1 MKNTGRTALFRRAGA
16 AIAFLTLAACTTQAE
31 RHLLDGPTQAA
42 VAAVA
47 HAQTSAE
54 RIRADVA
61 WLADDARAGRE
72 AGTPGYDA
80 AARYVAEHFASLGL
94 EPAGETGWFQQVSL
108 RTVRRDAAAAHMSAL
123 IGGEAV
129 SFAHLEDYLIGR
141 PPAAAAF
148 DVTAPAVFVGY
159 GVTDPQGGHD
169 DYRGVDAQG
178 KIVVA
183 FAGAPRAFDS
193 EKRAHY
199 ASTSVKMENAAAH
212 GAAGFISIPSEASE
226 ARASWERIISHADS
240 PAMSWVHPDGRV
252 ETSAPSITATARLSA
267 AGASKL
273 FAGAPLSYE
282 ELRAREADEA
292 GALQSFDLPAIVALR
307 GRVFH
312 EEAQSANVAG
322 LLRGVDP
329 ALKDEVVV
337 LTAHLDHVGVR
348 APEEEGGD
356 GIHNGAFDN
365 AMGVAMMLE
374 AARRFMEESAPARSI
389 LFLAVTAEEKG
400 LLGADYFAHYPT
412 VPIDRIVA
420 NVNLDMP
427 LVMYPFTDVIAF
439 GAERST
445 LGPLAKE
452 AAGEMGV
459 ALSPDPFPE
468 QGIFTRSDHYRFV
481 EKGVPSV
488 FLFLGFGN
496 GGDKVFADFMR
507 EHYHK
512 PSDDLTLPADYEAA
526 ARFAELNYRVAR
538 KIADA
543 SERPRWNEG
552 DFFGEL
558 FGR

>member
-1 MKNTGRTALFRRAGA
+1 MAAAAEAETAAL
-16 AIAFLTLAACTTQAE
+16 
-31 RHLLDGPTQAA
+31 
-42 VAAVA
+42 
-47 HAQTSAE
+47 

-80 AARYVAEHFASLGL
+80 AARYVAGRFASLGL
-94 EPAGETGWFQQVSL
+94 EPAGENGWFQPVSL
-108 RTVRRDAAAAHMSAL
+108 RVMRRDAQAAHMSAS
-123 IGGEAV
+123 IGGETI

-141 PPAAAAF
+141 PAAVDAF

-159 GVTDPQGGHD
+159 GVSDAEGGYD
-169 DYRGVDAQG
+169 DYRGVDAKG

-199 ASTSVKMENAAAH
+199 ASTGVKMQNAAAH
-212 GAAGFISIPSEASE
+212 GAIGFISMPSEASE
-226 ARASWERIISHADS
+226 ARASWERIVSHADS
-240 PAMSWVHPDGRV
+240 PAMSWVHPDGQV
-252 ETSAPSITATARLSA
+252 ETSAPSIAATASLSA
-267 AGASKL
+267 AGAGKL
-273 FAGAPLSYE
+273 FAGAPLSYNA
-282 ELRAREADEA
+282 LRAREASDEA
-292 GALQSFDLPAIVALR
+292 ELASFDLPATVTLR
-307 GRVFH
+307 GRVLH
-312 EEAQSANVAG
+312 EAARSANVAG
-322 LLRGVDP
+322 LLRGADP
-329 ALKDEVVV
+329 ALRDEVVV
-337 LTAHLDHVGVR
+337 LTAHLDHIGVR
-348 APEEEGGD
+348 APDEEGGD

-365 AMGVAMMLE
+365 AMGVATMLE
-374 AARRFMEESAPARSI
+374 AARRFAEEGSPARSI

-412 VPIDRIVA
+412 VPIERIVA
-420 NVNLDMP
+420 NINLDMP

-445 LGPLAKE
+445 LGPIVRS
-452 AAGEMGV
+452 AAEEMGI

-488 FLFLGFGN
+488 FLFLGIGN
-496 GGDKVFADFMR
+496 GGDKVLADFMR

-512 PSDDLTLPADYEAA
+512 PSDDLALPADYEAA

-543 SERPRWNEG
+543 RERPRWNAG

-558 FGR
+558 FGG